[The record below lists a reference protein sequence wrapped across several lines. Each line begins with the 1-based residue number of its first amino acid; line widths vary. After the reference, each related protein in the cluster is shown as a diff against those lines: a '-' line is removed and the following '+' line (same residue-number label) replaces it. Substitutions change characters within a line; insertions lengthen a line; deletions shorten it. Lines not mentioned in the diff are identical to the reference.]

1 MAKADAV
8 RQLSPLAQLGEYGK
22 RYNDNTNTYDGA
34 GMKGDGWFG
43 ILPLSNGEI
52 AGEYS
57 SADKFGTNRYIGY
70 PTNPPTL
77 NPMELMRWKQAA
89 TAHAEVPDDISRK
102 ARDFAQQRI
111 NMGLSPF
118 VE

>member
-1 MAKADAV
+1 MAKIDEV
-8 RQLSPLAQLGEYGK
+8 RQLSPLAQLGLYGP
-22 RYNDNTNTYDGA
+22 RYNDNTNKYEGA

-43 ILPLSNGEI
+43 IMQLPSGEV

-57 SADKFGTNRYIGY
+57 SADKFGTNRYIGF

-77 NPMELMRWKQAA
+77 TPMELMRWKQAVS
-89 TAHAEVPDDISRK
+89 AHAEVPDDIYEK
-102 ARDFAQQRI
+102 ARDFAQKRL